1 MTATIPLVDLRAQ
14 YLEIQ
19 QEINLAIQGVV
30 DSTQFI
36 MGPAVGKFEAAFA
49 AYCGATHCTGVSS
62 GTSALELALRALGI
76 GTGDE
81 VITTAHTFIATAEA
95 ISAVGAIPVF
105 IDIDPDYFTLNPAQ
119 IEPAVTSRTRAVLP
133 VHIYGLPA
141 GIEEICA
148 LARTLGLPV
157 IEDAAQAHGA
167 EVGGRKVGTFGDAAC
182 FSFYPGKN
190 LGAYGDAG
198 AVVTG
203 RDDIAAQVRLL
214 RNHGRRSKYVHD
226 IKGFGERLDT
236 LQAAILLAKLPY
248 LSRWTDARRRL
259 AERYTDELSGLGLVL
274 PREPR
279 GVCSA
284 WHLYVIRIEERDALL
299 EHLNQGGIEAGIHY
313 PVPLHLQPAY
323 TDLGYREGDLP
334 VTEAVAASCLSLP
347 LYPEMSFEQ
356 QDVVIAAIC
365 NFIRKMHG

>member
-1 MTATIPLVDLRAQ
+1 MMATIPLVDLRAQ

-19 QEINLAIQGVV
+19 QEIDLAIQGVV
-30 DSTQFI
+30 DSTHFI
-36 MGPAVGKFEAAFA
+36 MGPEVGKFEAEFA
-49 AYCGATHCTGVSS
+49 AYCGVAHCAGVSS

-76 GTGDE
+76 GAGDE

-119 IEPAVTSRTRAVLP
+119 IAPAVTSRTRAVLP

-141 GIEEICA
+141 GMEEICTIAKA
-148 LARTLGLPV
+148 LGVPV

-167 EVGGRKVGTFGDAAC
+167 EVRGRKVGTFGDAAC

-198 AVVTG
+198 AVVTN
-203 RDDIAAQVRLL
+203 RDDVAATVRLL

-248 LSRWTDARRRL
+248 LSRWTEARREL
-259 AERYTDELSGLGLVL
+259 AARYAHELSGLGLVL
-274 PREPR
+274 PREPS

-284 WHLYVIRIEERDALL
+284 WHLYVIRIAERDALL
-299 EHLNQGGIEAGIHY
+299 EHLNRRGIGAGIHY

-323 TDLGYREGDLP
+323 ADLGYREGDLP
-334 VTEAVAASCLSLP
+334 VTEAVAASCISLP
-347 LYPEMSFEQ
+347 LYPEMNCEQ
-356 QDVVIAAIC
+356 QDAVIAAIR
-365 NFIRKMHG
+365 NFIREVQW